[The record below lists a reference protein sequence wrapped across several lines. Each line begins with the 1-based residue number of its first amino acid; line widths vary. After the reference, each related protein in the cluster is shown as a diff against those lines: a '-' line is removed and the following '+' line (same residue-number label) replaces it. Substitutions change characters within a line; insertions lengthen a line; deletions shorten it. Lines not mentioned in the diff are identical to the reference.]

1 MRISDI
7 TPDVLFRA
15 YAARGWKPFTEGDYN
30 LNIIGIRADDR
41 KSNTFNDLIC
51 LLYKTDG
58 RWVLRKYAATTD
70 PGLYYRQNPLNPR
83 GTAILKDGYYRGAF
97 GIGLHHG
104 QYRCLVQTKPLLL
117 WRDGNRDGVL
127 DFGGKVSEEMAD
139 IHIHRASAS
148 GTSNLVDRWSAGCQ
162 VIASSADWADFMRV
176 VDIAAKRWGGAF
188 SYALFREQD
197 LGRSLSGSQAGG
209 VTALFIGVL
218 VMLAMG
224 LAIAFFR
231 EMVL

>member
-15 YAARGWKPFTEGDYN
+15 YAARGWKLFAEGDYN

-97 GIGLHHG
+97 GIGLHPGSTAALCRPSPCRCGATTTGMECSILAEKFRRRWRTSTSTARQPPALQNLSTGG
-104 QYRCLVQTKPLLL
+104 Q
-117 WRDGNRDGVL
+117 
-127 DFGGKVSEEMAD
+127 
-139 IHIHRASAS
+139 
-148 GTSNLVDRWSAGCQ
+148 
-162 VIASSADWADFMRV
+162 
-176 VDIAAKRWGGAF
+176 
-188 SYALFREQD
+188 
-197 LGRSLSGSQAGG
+197 QA
-209 VTALFIGVL
+209 V
-218 VMLAMG
+218 
-224 LAIAFFR
+224 R
-231 EMVL
+231 

>member
-15 YAARGWKPFTEGDYN
+15 YVARGWKPFTEGDYN

-83 GTAILKDGYYRGAF
+83 GTAILKDGYYRPAS
-97 GIGLHHG
+97 
-104 QYRCLVQTKPLLL
+104 RAVPLPCADQAPAAVARRQQGWSARF
-117 WRDGNRDGVL
+117 WRKS
-127 DFGGKVSEEMAD
+127 FGGDGGHPHPPRVSLR
-139 IHIHRASAS
+139 HFKTCR
-148 GTSNLVDRWSAGCQ
+148 Q
-162 VIASSADWADFMRV
+162 VVSR
-176 VDIAAKRWGGAF
+176 
-188 SYALFREQD
+188 
-197 LGRSLSGSQAGG
+197 LSGDS
-209 VTALFIGVL
+209 VIS
-218 VMLAMG
+218 
-224 LAIAFFR
+224 
-231 EMVL
+231 